1 MAEGKSAVRKRIIKI
16 ASVLLCLLLVWIPAE
31 TACADGVTSESIRKK
46 EEQIKQAR
54 QEKTQLQNS
63 LTDIK
68 KLKESLEKEKKNL
81 KSYVTTLD
89 ASLAQME
96 ENIEQLSAQITRK
109 EAEIIQTQEEMEQA
123 QETADAQYES
133 MRTRIRI
140 MYEVQSTASIWDFL
154 MSADDFGDFL
164 NKADYINTLY
174 AYDQKMWDGY
184 VENCEYIALCKEQ
197 LQLEKELLD
206 EQKTSVEE
214 EQKKVED
221 LITEKQKQIT
231 AYETDINTQQKAIAE
246 YEQEIADQD
255 ALIAQLEKAVKE
267 EKMRLIYDGGTF
279 RFPLASYTR
288 ISDDYGYRMHP
299 TLGVRKFHN
308 GVDLAAPKGTSIYA
322 AYDGAVIAA
331 GYSATMGNYVM
342 LHHGDDL
349 YTIYMHASKLLVKT
363 GDSVKAGDTIAQV
376 GSTGRSTG
384 NHLHF
389 GVRRDGVYV
398 SPWEYLSR

>member
-1 MAEGKSAVRKRIIKI
+1 MTEEKSAVRKRIVKI
-16 ASVLLCLLLVWIPAE
+16 ASVLLCLLLVWIPAG
-31 TACADGVTSESIRKK
+31 TVCADGVTSESIRKK

-96 ENIEQLSAQITRK
+96 ENIEQLSAQITQK
-109 EAEIIQTQEEMEQA
+109 EAEIIQTQEELEQA

-140 MYEVQSTASIWDFL
+140 MYEVQSAASIWDFL
-154 MSADDFGDFL
+154 MSADNFGDFL

-174 AYDQKMWDGY
+174 AYDQKMWDSY
-184 VENCEYIALCKEQ
+184 TENCEYIALCKEQ

-398 SPWEYLSR
+398 SPWEYLSH